1 MQESQLIRRYF
12 EKFENANVTISKLND
27 EITKLTRLKIAFES
41 KCKDTSTQ
49 ISAIET
55 KTQEVQKNIDTKTQ
69 EVQRNTEI
77 RSNASSELTKLG
89 FDYFSKKTSSSLT
102 KQEGGDMKLSSAR
115 NEDGQQVDFAKAFS
129 THTAPLS
136 KQQRAKEFRKENEVG
151 GLEDSTDLA
160 SSYSIPSHPATVPN
174 LLKPLINP
182 RQNYQEILTGQVTI
196 FYRGIASIRFNPVS
210 LEQFSRGCLLSL
222 TNRDYNFDDLDQE
235 MRSEE
240 FNKNFNLF
248 CESNPRKDNYS
259 NKLKFLFHQ
268 KFKIIEQKLLTI
280 DGLNKKQVR
289 NLLYMFLANC
299 HQTSRESLLN
309 LYKNPSMREGIG
321 HASGA
326 DIATLKKSIFAL
338 NKFLEIS
345 NYNSNIDQSYSFLR
359 SVEEGI
365 LNPLSGLKISD
376 SQAKASYQEFVLEDQ
391 EYFSRLIADFSEQK
405 DHDQFYSEAKKQTRE
420 FCQKYR
426 QLIVDL
432 YSLES
437 DVEDQEKL
445 ISEDFYQQIEI
456 LRIITDKSLEID
468 DKTFFQTLNNQ
479 PDLINLVY
487 EISNEFNALGSRQD
501 NDPKAKLSI
510 IARIFNKPGFFKS
523 LSEEELKSYSN
534 IIAQEGYKNLGN
546 VESLRA
552 KNSKIFREAEKNFV
566 EKSIQKER
574 ANSSKGASK

>member
-1 MQESQLIRRYF
+1 M
-12 EKFENANVTISKLND
+12 
-27 EITKLTRLKIAFES
+27 
-41 KCKDTSTQ
+41 
-49 ISAIET
+49 
-55 KTQEVQKNIDTKTQ
+55 
-69 EVQRNTEI
+69 
-77 RSNASSELTKLG
+77 
-89 FDYFSKKTSSSLT
+89 
-102 KQEGGDMKLSSAR
+102 
-115 NEDGQQVDFAKAFS
+115 
-129 THTAPLS
+129 
-136 KQQRAKEFRKENEVG
+136 
-151 GLEDSTDLA
+151 
-160 SSYSIPSHPATVPN
+160 
-174 LLKPLINP
+174 
-182 RQNYQEILTGQVTI
+182 
-196 FYRGIASIRFNPVS
+196 
-210 LEQFSRGCLLSL
+210 
-222 TNRDYNFDDLDQE
+222 
-235 MRSEE
+235 
-240 FNKNFNLF
+240 
-248 CESNPRKDNYS
+248 
-259 NKLKFLFHQ
+259 FHQ
-268 KFKIIEQKLLTI
+268 KFEIIEQKLLTI

-289 NLLYMFLANC
+289 DLLYMFLANC
-299 HQTSRESLLN
+299 HQSSRESLLK
-309 LYKNPSMREGIG
+309 LYENPSIREGIG

-420 FCQKYR
+420 FCQKYC

-437 DVEDQEKL
+437 DVGDQEKL

-456 LRIITDKSLEID
+456 LRRVTDKSLEID

-487 EISNEFNALGSRQD
+487 EISNEFNAFESRQD

-510 IARIFNKPGFFKS
+510 IARIFNKPDFFES
-523 LSEEELKSYSN
+523 LSGEELKSYSN

>member
-1 MQESQLIRRYF
+1 M
-12 EKFENANVTISKLND
+12 
-27 EITKLTRLKIAFES
+27 
-41 KCKDTSTQ
+41 
-49 ISAIET
+49 
-55 KTQEVQKNIDTKTQ
+55 
-69 EVQRNTEI
+69 
-77 RSNASSELTKLG
+77 
-89 FDYFSKKTSSSLT
+89 
-102 KQEGGDMKLSSAR
+102 
-115 NEDGQQVDFAKAFS
+115 
-129 THTAPLS
+129 P
-136 KQQRAKEFRKENEVG
+136 
-151 GLEDSTDLA
+151 DSTDSA
-160 SSYSIPSHPATVPN
+160 SSDSIPSATI
-174 LLKPLINP
+174 LKLSTTLINP

-196 FYRGIASIRFNPVS
+196 FDRGIASAIFNPVN

-222 TNRDYNFDDLDQE
+222 SNRDYNFDDLDQE
-235 MRSEE
+235 VRSEK
-240 FNKNFNLF
+240 FNNNFKIF
-248 CESNPRKDNYS
+248 CKSNPRKDNYS

-268 KFKIIEQKLLTI
+268 KFEMIEQKLLTI
-280 DGLNKKQVR
+280 PNLNQEKVR
-289 NLLYMFLANC
+289 DLLYMFLANC
-299 HQTSRESLLN
+299 HQTSRESLLK
-309 LYKNPSMREGIG
+309 LYENPSIREGIG

-365 LNPLSGLKISD
+365 LNPLSGSKKSD
-376 SQAKASYQEFVLEDQ
+376 SRVGASYQEFVLEDQ

-420 FCQKYR
+420 FCQKYC

-437 DVEDQEKL
+437 NVGDQEKL

-456 LRIITDKSLEID
+456 LRSITTDKALEID

-510 IARIFNKPGFFKS
+510 IARIFNKPDFFES
-523 LSEEELKSYSN
+523 LSGEELKSYSK
-534 IIAQEGYKNLGN
+534 IIAQEGYKSLGN